1 MPQTSTHASWAI
13 TVLLAEDDEDDR
25 ELINDALLNSGHAL
39 RTRFVGDG
47 RELLDYLRTDRDG
60 EHGSDPEAPW
70 PSLILLDL
78 NMPRMDG
85 REALAEIKSDPV
97 LRRIPI
103 VVLTTSSDHE
113 EVSAAYDLG
122 ANAFITKPVTYAG
135 LLEVMGTVAKYWS
148 KVVRLP
154 ADEPDDDQD

>member
-1 MPQTSTHASWAI
+1 MQRSNRVGWPI

-25 ELINDALLNSGHAL
+25 ELTTEALLNSGFAVQ
-39 RTRFVGDG
+39 TRSVQDG
-47 RELLDYLRTDRDG
+47 QELLDYLRSDRAADRL
-60 EHGSDPEAPW
+60 DDAAPW

-85 REALAEIKSDPV
+85 REALAAIKTDPR

-103 VVLTTSSDHE
+103 VVLTTSDDNDD
-113 EVSAAYDLG
+113 VTAAYDLG

-135 LLEVMGTVAKYWS
+135 LLEVMGTVARYWS
-148 KVVRLP
+148 EIVELP
-154 ADEPDDDQD
+154 EGGPDAEQ